1 MDHIRKLA
9 WVSIARGC
17 AFGFLAIFCFSFA
30 FINRPA
36 FALTSGGVGMLLMAF
51 ILMLK
56 ASRSEQLSHKRT
68 EIWIM
73 LEPDMRPPP
82 EVASGIIMGVRR
94 ETMLQFA
101 QGCATA
107 AAVCL
112 AGAIVLL
119 LSGFR

>member
-56 ASRSEQLSHKRT
+56 ASRSDQLSHKRT

-73 LEPDMRPPP
+73 LSPDMRPPP
-82 EVASGIIMGVRR
+82 DVASGIIMRIRR
-94 ETMLQFA
+94 DVMLQFA
-101 QGCATA
+101 YGWAVASA
-107 AAVCL
+107 AAFAMATTLRL
-112 AGAIVLL
+112 AG
-119 LSGFR
+119 FR

>member
-9 WVSIARGC
+9 WISIARGC

-36 FALTSGGVGMLLMAF
+36 FALTSGGAGMLLMAF

-73 LEPDMRPPP
+73 LAPDMRPPP

-94 ETMLQFA
+94 ETMLHFA
-101 QGCATA
+101 HGWATASAASLACAT
-107 AAVCL
+107 
-112 AGAIVLL
+112 LL
-119 LSGFR
+119 RFSGFR